1 MLANTSGDR
10 GCGIERKFPGP
21 GSMMFSN
28 LLQLLMDSGSICVL
42 EGFEG
47 NDVGVCLL
55 RHGGAGV

>member
-1 MLANTSGDR
+1 MVFG
-10 GCGIERKFPGP
+10 
-21 GSMMFSN
+21 N
-28 LLQLLMDSGSICVL
+28 LLQVLVDSASISVL